1 MTRAAVNEERR
12 EQIMLGLLE
21 VMARHGYDGA
31 STKAIAAA
39 AGLGAGLVHYHFKSK
54 QEILLGLVDL
64 LTARLEQRVARFDL
78 AATTPRQRLDAFLD
92 AHLALGDDAD
102 PAAVAC
108 WVTIGAEA
116 LRQPEVAQLYRGAIQ
131 RDLTHLRLRVAA
143 VFRDRGAEETSA
155 DEIAAALMAAT
166 LGTMQLALAA
176 GAAPKGFAATGVKR
190 MATGLLAAVEGRD
203 A

>member
-1 MTRAAVNEERR
+1 
-12 EQIMLGLLE
+12 MLGLLE
-21 VMARHGYDGA
+21 VMARHGYEGA

-39 AGLGAGLVHYHFKSK
+39 AGLGAGLIHYHFKTK

-64 LTARLEQRVARFDL
+64 LTNRLEQRVARFD
-78 AATTPRQRLDAFLD
+78 AAASTPRQRLDAFLD

-116 LRQPEVAQLYRGAIQ
+116 LRQPEVAEVYRQAIQ
-131 RDLTHLRLRVAA
+131 RDLSQLRLRVAA
-143 VFRDRGAEETSA
+143 VLRYRGADEGSA
-155 DEIAAALMAAT
+155 DETAAALMAAT

-176 GAAPKGFAATGVKR
+176 GSAPKGFAASSVKR
-190 MATGLLAAVEGRD
+190 MATGLIAAAVEGGD